1 MRSFSFI
8 RPISLIS
15 LILSSPFISAQ
26 TSYEGLVEPVRDVL
40 MGPPI
45 SGRVET
51 IETAEGMTVKAGTMI
66 LQMESQIES
75 LEVERRQLVLDDT
88 SELDAS
94 QYRRDLLKEDLEST
108 QKLFESTASISR
120 DELARKEVEAI
131 LSEVEVG
138 RLKKAERR
146 EVAELAIA
154 KERLKQYRIVA
165 PFDGIVAEMSVDEG
179 ESVQAGQPVLRL
191 VDVSSA
197 YLVLNLPAEVAG
209 ELQKGQKVLLNF
221 DRTAEVRKSAEVS
234 FVSPVIDPASG
245 LRKVKMLFVNNAPQ
259 VEPGR
264 IGHWMKEGSDHE

>member
-1 MRSFSFI
+1 MKSFSFL

-15 LILSSPFISAQ
+15 LILSSPFILAQ
-26 TSYEGLVEPVRDVL
+26 TSYEGLVEPIRDVL

-51 IETAEGMTVKAGTMI
+51 IETVEGMTVKAGTMI
-66 LQMESQIES
+66 LKMESQIES

-245 LRKVKMLFVNNAPQ
+245 LRKVKMLFVNDSPK

-264 IGHWMKEGSDHE
+264 IGHWVKEGSDHE